1 MTNARKFA
9 FATMVAAVAVLGAC
23 RDERPDKGTPTAPKL
38 VSGASANTLGG
49 CTTPFK
55 LDSLASLVFG
65 SGSPNVNAVIGKID
79 NLRKKVETGNL
90 VDAQA
95 QANNIVDFVKAKA
108 ADGRL
113 AGTQAQIAAFISGV
127 LCYGGLSPDTF
138 LIQPTDQ
145 PQIIAS
151 TEGTSGVSLQGN
163 TVDVPTL
170 LTLTTL
176 SPTGPSPLITKL
188 DQYPSYV
195 SITTSSTLTKSAIV
209 SVCPTGNIPAAV
221 LARLRLGHQAA
232 AGFELTPPA
241 DGSFLPCGTP
251 ASLASTSLLPGWLR
265 TVASIFIP
273 KPLYAMLREEADR
286 GVGGLAT
293 EFSPFGAVDPE
304 LEFDR
309 GGVGGLATE
318 FKKTGTTPP
327 AIGPVAKAPVNSG
340 SATAAAPT
348 LSNPGVSTAPGVGP
362 AFDVVDPCLTATVNT
377 EVTAGCRPSV
387 IIRTHNG
394 TTMQGVQVDWAID
407 LGGGKIAALDALV
420 CGTLDKTSFST
431 ITDAD
436 GKTGSCWQVG
446 PNGGTNT
453 VKAIPK
459 AGTAGSDAPLGV
471 RFFADPTK
479 TGLIFTVEGLK
490 IVTSITLSALSQP
503 YDGSPKSV
511 TATTSPAGI
520 SGVSITYDG
529 ASVQPTAAGS
539 YAVVATLS
547 NSQYQAPDATG
558 TFTITKAPQAVL
570 TINGPVAA
578 IFGQTVQLTTSG
590 GTTGAAPTFAV
601 TASTDAC
608 TVTTAGL
615 VEVTHGTGTCAVT
628 ATMAGNGNYES
639 VTSAPM
645 TIIVSK
651 AQGSVSVTGPASLV
665 YNTTGGIA
673 PSVTGDGS
681 ITIGVTGPCTVLGTT
696 VTMNSGTGSCTAQA
710 TLGEGA
716 NYLGSVSNVLT
727 IAATKA
733 AGSISI
739 TGPASL
745 AYTTSGTITPT
756 ITGDGAVTYAASAPC
771 SISGTTVTMTS
782 GTGSCTVTA
791 TLGDGTNYAGA
802 ASNTLTIQ
810 AAKAP
815 GSISITGPSTL
826 TYNTS
831 GGITPTLTG
840 DGAVT
845 YGLTGPCTITGT
857 TVTMTSGTGSCT
869 VTATLGDG
877 TNYAGTTSNTLTI
890 QAAKAPGSI
899 SITGPSTLTYN
910 TSGGITPTL
919 TGDGAVTYGLTGPCT
934 ISGTTVTMNSGT
946 GSCTVTATL
955 GDGTN
960 YAGTS
965 SAPLTIAA
973 TKAAGS
979 ISITGPST
987 LTYNTS
993 GGITPTLTGDG
1004 AVTYGLTGPC
1014 AIAGTTVTMTSGT
1027 GSCTVTATL
1036 GAGTNFS
1043 GNSSNTVTIAAV
1055 KAGAT
1060 LTLAP
1065 ASLSWQYDG
1074 TPKIV
1079 TVTTAPPGLATVS
1092 ITYNG
1097 SPTAPTAAG
1106 TYPVVATLANADY
1119 SGSATGSLLIAAA
1132 SSATLVTCPTSVL
1145 YTGSAQTPCSAGV
1158 TGTGGL
1164 NQSLPVTY
1172 ASNVVGTATA
1182 SAVYL
1187 GALNW
1192 TPSSDSKTFK
1202 ILYVQTGCF
1211 SSPVYN
1217 VMPDSKS
1224 AQRKGSN
1231 LPIKCTL
1238 TTASGAPVTN
1248 ATGDI
1253 QIMDAGTTASNPPIR
1268 TGNIV
1273 LTLAN
1278 VFKYSTSGNYAYG
1291 LDTSGLIAGHYYYAI
1306 AKWSDGSTSEGWFLL
1321 K

>member
-9 FATMVAAVAVLGAC
+9 FATILTAAAVLGAC
-23 RDERPDKGTPTAPKL
+23 RDERPDKGVPTAPKL
-38 VSGASANTLGG
+38 VSGASANALGG

-65 SGSPNVNAVIGKID
+65 SGSPNVNSVVGKID
-79 NLRKKVETGNL
+79 NLRKKVEAGNL

-163 TVDVPTL
+163 TVAVPTL

-195 SITTSSTLTKSAIV
+195 SITTSSTLTKPAIV
-209 SVCPTGNIPAAV
+209 SVCPTGDIPAAV

-241 DGSFLPCGTP
+241 DGSFLPCTTP
-251 ASLASTSLLPGWLR
+251 ASLASTSRLPGWLR

-304 LEFDR
+304 LELDR
-309 GGVGGLATE
+309 GVGGLATE
-318 FKKTGTTPP
+318 FKKIGTTRSGF
-327 AIGPVAKAPVNSG
+327 GPTASATKSATSPSSATGVALTPG
-340 SATAAAPT
+340 ATAAVA
-348 LSNPGVSTAPGVGP
+348 
-362 AFDVVDPCLTATVNT
+362 DPCGTTVGT
-377 EVTAGCRPSV
+377 EVSANCRPSM
-387 IIRTHNG
+387 IIKTHTG
-394 TTMQGVQVDWAID
+394 TVLQNVQVDWAVD
-407 LGGGKIAALDALV
+407 LGDGRIAPSANP
-420 CGTLDKTSFST
+420 CGTIGQTALST
-431 ITDAD
+431 TTDAS
-436 GKTGSCWQVG
+436 GFTSICWKVG
-446 PNGGTNT
+446 PDGGTNT
-453 VKAIPK
+453 VKAIPR

-471 RFFADPTK
+471 RFFSDPTK

-511 TATTSPAGI
+511 IATTSPAGI

-547 NSQYQAPDATG
+547 NSQYQAPDETG
-558 TFTITKAPQAVL
+558 TFTITKAPQAAL
-570 TINGPVAA
+570 TINGPAAA

-628 ATMAGNGNYES
+628 ATMAGNSNYEA

-645 TIIVSK
+645 TITVSK

-665 YNTTGGIA
+665 YNTTGGIT

-681 ITIGVTGPCTVLGTT
+681 VTIGVTGPCTVLGTT

-739 TGPASL
+739 TGPTSL
-745 AYTTSGTITPT
+745 AYTTSGTIAPT
-756 ITGDGAVTYAASAPC
+756 VTGDGAVTYAASAPC
-771 SISGTTVTMTS
+771 SISGTTVTMNS

-791 TLGDGTNYAGA
+791 TLV
-802 ASNTLTIQ
+802 
-810 AAKAP
+810 
-815 GSISITGPSTL
+815 
-826 TYNTS
+826 
-831 GGITPTLTG
+831 
-840 DGAVT
+840 DGA
-845 YGLTGPCTITGT
+845 
-857 TVTMTSGTGSCT
+857 
-869 VTATLGDG
+869 
-877 TNYAGTTSNTLTI
+877 NYAGTTSNTLTI

-934 ISGTTVTMNSGT
+934 ISGTTVTMTSGT

-1014 AIAGTTVTMTSGT
+1014 TISGTTVTMTSGT

-1036 GAGTNFS
+1036 GTGTNFS
-1043 GNSSNTVTIAAV
+1043 GNSSNTVSIAAV

-1065 ASLSWQYDG
+1065 ASLSWSYDG
-1074 TPKIV
+1074 TPKSV
-1079 TVTTAPPGLATVS
+1079 TVTTAPTGLAVS

-1097 SPTAPTAAG
+1097 SPTAPAAAG

-1119 SGSATGSLLIAAA
+1119 SGSATGSLVIAAV

-1182 SAVYL
+1182 SAVYP
-1187 GALNW
+1187 GGLNW

-1273 LTLAN
+1273 LTLTN
-1278 VFKYSTSGNYAYG
+1278 VFKYSNSGNYAYG
-1291 LDTSGLIAGHYYYAI
+1291 LDTSGLISGHYYYVI
-1306 AKWSDGSTSEGWFLL
+1306 AKWSDGSTSEGWFLI